1 MIMKKVMAIW
11 TIVLLIIM
19 VFSGIVLPIIGEE
32 SIDSNQPTSRGNP
45 RWSSYKAYYNETF
58 TIQKGWE
65 WENVSIAV
73 FVQTTDTTTRSKD
86 SQGSSGT
93 FTSAAVM
100 QSAIDFL
107 DSTKTSTGTSRN
119 VLGELFTA
127 TWCQF
132 CPGGVGA
139 FDRITRDSSFFPT
152 KTTMIE
158 LHASGDHG
166 NAAGVT
172 RSNLYGFGGI
182 PTAIF
187 DGLECFTGGNLN
199 ANSSTPES
207 HYKRI
212 INARAAKN
220 SVIDISTFGEKDE
233 NGGWINASVE
243 LLSPTPLRNLQVQ
256 FYVLEDLYPANNTGA
271 YYRHTVQNILTP
283 RAFTPP
289 NHPPKVKSTL
299 SDFNILEDD
308 SDSTTIQL
316 GAAFEDED
324 LDVLTFSSNKDGND
338 KENIKVEIDTEG
350 NVTFTPDNNWNGA
363 EDITFYA
370 EDAGMT
376 PAEQT
381 ITVTILSENDPPE
394 IANPMPDFTMY
405 EDIPIENKFNLSSVF
420 SDVDMDPE
428 LNADPQE
435 PLDFSYSGDNHI
447 AVSISN
453 GWVSFDPDPDWNGNE
468 TITFGA
474 TDTESES
481 IYDNVKIW
489 VRSDND
495 PPVLNNPL
503 PDASLD
509 EDSELEEFV
518 DLNAYY
524 SDTDGDSLTYE
535 IIEPDNIEV
544 KLKYKSGSVFV
555 SIHPEQNYWGTDTI
569 TVQARDIPGSDPING
584 TIKVTVNSVNDA
596 PRLNFTD
603 EWNIVSSEIL
613 IDEDE
618 ITVYE
623 DSEVELYVTAYDPAD
638 NDALTFSDDTELF
651 DIDPTTG
658 KVLFTPTNDDVGEYD
673 VIFAVDDGQTID
685 NIDSETFKFI
695 VENVNDPP
703 EGVKIVKP
711 EDGKTY
717 TADSPIDFLGT
728 ADDPDLDIDGSKEYL
743 SYEWF
748 TDVGTGSLSFD
759 SEFTTNLEPGDYV
772 ITLLVTDSEGAKV
785 TTEVSITVDIDKT
798 TDTDSD
804 GTPDYEDDDDDGDG
818 LPDAWENKY
827 PNYMN
832 PLDASD
838 ANKDP
843 DGDGYS
849 NLKEYLGMDGV
860 PGGDDSTNPTRKSSV
875 PEKQVD
881 DKGSDGGDDD
891 EGLDYTMIAILGVII
906 VVLLLV
912 LLFFFMRKR
921 KKGEADETSPQ
932 PTEGQVPP
940 PEMMQTQMPMQ
951 QQQMDMP
958 MPLPTEMQQQ
968 QQPGQPESMQ
978 ESGMGYE
985 QPTPT
990 SEPAQQPYIDQTQDY
1005 QQPMY
1010 QIPEQQTTPT
1020 QTEQQL
1026 PPEQPQ
1032 LEQPQQE
1039 PEQQEQPLHEGE
1051 QPAPEKQE

>member
-1 MIMKKVMAIW
+1 MRKVAAIW
-11 TIVLLIIM
+11 MVVLLIM
-19 VFSGIVLPIIGEE
+19 MLFSGIVLPILGEE
-32 SIDSNQPTSRGNP
+32 GNDSNQTTSRGNP
-45 RWSSYKAYYNETF
+45 RWSSYTAYYNETF

-65 WENVSIAV
+65 WKNVSMAV

-86 SQGSSGT
+86 SQGSTGS
-93 FTSAAVM
+93 FTSATVL
-100 QSAIDFL
+100 QSTVDFL
-107 DSTKTSTGTSRN
+107 DGSQKSTGTSRN
-119 VLGELFTA
+119 VLSELFTA

-139 FDRITRDSSFFPT
+139 FDRITRDSSFFPA

-182 PTAIF
+182 PSAVF
-187 DGLECFTGGNLN
+187 DGLECFTGGNAN
-199 ANSSTPES
+199 PNSSTPET

-212 INARAAKN
+212 INSRAAKT
-220 SVIDISTFGEKDE
+220 SIIDISTFGEKDS

-243 LLSPTPLRNLQVQ
+243 LLSPTPVRNLQVQ
-256 FYVLEDLYPANNTGA
+256 FFVLEDLYPANNTGA
-271 YYRHTVQNILTP
+271 FYRHTVQNILTP

-316 GAAFEDED
+316 ATAFEDED
-324 LDVLTFSSNKDGND
+324 LDVLSFSSNREGND
-338 KENIKVEIDTEG
+338 KENIKVEIDSEG
-350 NVTFTPDNNWNGA
+350 NVTFTPDKNWNGA

-370 EDAGMT
+370 EDGGAT
-376 PAEQT
+376 KAEQT
-381 ITVTILSENDPPE
+381 ITVSILSENDPPK

-405 EDIPIENKFNLSSVF
+405 EDVPIENKFNLSSVF
-420 SDVDMDPE
+420 TDVDMDPA
-428 LNADPQE
+428 LNAVPQE

-474 TDTESES
+474 TDAESES

-503 PDASLD
+503 PDASLE
-509 EDSELEEFV
+509 EDQDLEEFV
-518 DLNAYY
+518 DLNEYY
-524 SDTDGDSLTYE
+524 SDTDGDSLTYDV
-535 IIEPDNIEV
+535 IEPENIEV
-544 KLKYKSGSVFV
+544 NLKYKSGSVFV
-555 SIHPEQNYWGTDTI
+555 SIYPEKNYWGTDTI
-569 TVQARDIPGSDPING
+569 TIEARDIPGSDPVIG
-584 TIKVTVNSVNDA
+584 TIDVTVNSVNDA
-596 PRLNFTD
+596 PILNSTD
-603 EWNIVSSEIL
+603 DWNLGTSKIL
-613 IDEDE
+613 IDDDI
-618 ITVYE
+618 ITVDE
-623 DSEVELYVTAYDPAD
+623 DLEVEFFVTAYDPAD
-638 NDALTFSDDTELF
+638 NDKLTFSEDTDLF
-651 DIDPTTG
+651 DIDSTTG
-658 KVLFTPTNDDVGEYD
+658 KVSFTPTNDDVGEYE
-673 VIFAVDDGQTID
+673 IEFMVDDGQASD
-685 NIDSETFKFI
+685 NTDSATYKLI

-703 EGVKIVKP
+703 EDVQIVKP

-717 TADSPIDFLGT
+717 IANSPIDFMGT
-728 ADDPDLDIDGSKEYL
+728 ADDPDLDIEGSKEYL

-759 SEFTTNLEPGDYV
+759 SEFTTTLEPGDYV
-772 ITLLVTDSEGAKV
+772 ITLLVTDSEGDKV
-785 TTEVSITVDIDKT
+785 TKEVSITVDIDKT
-798 TDTDSD
+798 TDTDND

-818 LPDAWENKY
+818 MPDTWENKY

-843 DGDGYS
+843 DGDGFS
-849 NLKEYLGMDGV
+849 NLNEYLGIDGV
-860 PGGDDSTNPTRKSSV
+860 AGGDDSTNPTRKSSK
-875 PEKQVD
+875 PEKEVD
-881 DKGSDGGDDD
+881 DKSSDGGDSE
-891 EGLDYTMIAILGVII
+891 EGMDYTMIAVLGVII

-921 KKGEADETSPQ
+921 KKAEEDSTTQ

-940 PEMMQTQMPMQ
+940 PEMMQTPMPP
-951 QQQMDMP
+951 MP
-958 MPLPTEMQQQ
+958 MPLPTEMPQQQ
-968 QQPGQPESMQ
+968 QQPQQQPQ
-978 ESGMGYE
+978 E
-985 QPTPT
+985 QP
-990 SEPAQQPYIDQTQDY
+990 QMQTQTEQGFEP

-1010 QIPEQQTTPT
+1010 QIPEYQDQTQIQSQP
-1020 QTEQQL
+1020 Q
-1026 PPEQPQ
+1026 EQPQ
-1032 LEQPQQE
+1032 TIHQEQPQDPQTTIDTTQ
-1039 PEQQEQPLHEGE
+1039 PPQEQEIST
-1051 QPAPEKQE
+1051 PETETEDKQE